1 MARNQQLQ
9 TRRNGKIL
17 KRFKEI
23 RAETFKGKPKYRYD
37 VTLEI
42 LSDEF
47 DLATATIEKII
58 INNSK
63 NNNTK

>member
-1 MARNQQLQ
+1 MARNQTLLH
-9 TRRNGKIL
+9 RRNDKIL

-23 RAETFKGKPKYRYD
+23 RSEKFKGKPKYRYD

-47 DLATATIEKII
+47 DLTPSTIEKII
-58 INNSK
+58 INYSTSK
-63 NNNTK
+63 ETT